1 MKVNK
6 KQVKRQTRSFLLD
19 GMSKKEIKKVL
30 ITNWTSDIKDPKE
43 EEQIKQEITAIVDNI
58 DTKISDNEV
67 SMLFRSNLDIL
78 NSLLAEYDELREFDN
93 EDERTTFH
101 MIDIIK
107 EMRQNLKALNINN
120 EDEFEEVSLDD
131 IKKILKRAK
140 N

>member
-30 ITNWTSDIKDPKE
+30 ITNWTSDVKDLKE
-43 EEQIKQEITAIVDNI
+43 EEQIKQEITTIVDNI

-101 MIDIIK
+101 MIDIMK
-107 EMRQNLKALNINN
+107 EIRQNLKALNINS
-120 EDEFEEVSLDD
+120 EDELEEMSLDD